1 MILII
6 GRNEIDMPTDLV
18 YSWVKYLGAGCIK
31 LNGSDLLEQQNAI
44 CINNDGSTCKAKWS
58 FNGINIEDIT
68 AVWMRRWIASE
79 VFDDLD
85 AMMDPSVFLDLM
97 KEMESKT
104 ENETVAAGLPEI
116 IAMMKSEF
124 ISQRR
129 SEFKSYSQY
138 FFELIKN
145 IPTLGFSFY
154 SAKDPCKAQQI
165 KMAQEAGLKT
175 PDAILTNSKE
185 QLKTFASR
193 YDQIICKNIGEI
205 SALYYHKLFMT
216 YTSVITPGFIE
227 QLPDHFYLSL
237 FQEAI
242 DKEFEIR
249 VFYLNGSLYSM
260 AIFSSQDP
268 QTRIDF
274 RMYNAEKPNR
284 TVPLQLPADIE
295 TKIKEFM
302 KRVNLTTGSLDLIY
316 SQQGEYYFL
325 EVNPVGQF
333 GMVSFPCNYYLEKE
347 VAEHLIKLSHDGR
360 QTGN

>member
-44 CINNDGSTCKAKWS
+44 CINNDGISSKPKWS

-68 AVWMRRWIASE
+68 AIWMRRWIASE
-79 VFDDLD
+79 VFNELD
-85 AMMDPSVFLDLM
+85 TLMDSSVFLDLM
-97 KEMESKT
+97 AGMAEKT
-104 ENETVAAGLPEI
+104 AHEKGAADLTEI
-116 IAMMKSEF
+116 IAMMKAEF

-145 IPTLGFSFY
+145 IPTLGFAFY

-165 KMAQEAGLKT
+165 KMAQDAGLKT
-175 PDAILTNSKE
+175 PDSILTNSKE
-185 QLKTFASR
+185 HLKSFASR
-193 YDQIICKNIGEI
+193 YGKIICKNIGEI

-216 YTSVITPGFIE
+216 YTSVITPEFIE

-260 AIFSSQDP
+260 AIFSGQDP

-284 TVPLQLPADIE
+284 TVPFQLPADIE
-295 TKIKEFM
+295 AKIIEFM

-333 GMVSFPCNYYLEKE
+333 GMVSFPCNYNLEKK
-347 VAEHLIKLSHDGR
+347 VAEHLIKISHDGR
-360 QTGN
+360 QAGN